1 MSDLFFN
8 IGDQVKLFNEFVS
21 KGVDMLIAS
30 MSMIYGNIRK
40 DWEQIEPHG
49 KYAKQRAT
57 VKGSQ
62 SHGARSDASY
72 PESQT
77 STPEEMLVYI
87 KRAQMFSM
95 GFDGLSLE
103 AAAKGGAAL
112 KPEDFEQE
120 ALFIG
125 ISDDLSRQLVMD
137 GSGRLCQV
145 KTGGSLQEHPVKSP
159 YFAEATKFIRDDRH
173 LESYD
178 ATSGAGNIGQVLQV
192 MSATVIKLTE
202 AVDLTIDDY
211 LFNEKAHADSEGAG
225 LGETMGLTGI
235 ISDADPPYPNA
246 ALGLQGVKVV
256 DVPVWKA
263 NVLEHGG
270 VKRPVVDDLFYQACK
285 KAERFGKV
293 DVILVA
299 EDVYRAYA
307 ANQLSYKS
315 LPNQTE
321 FWGGFS
327 GLVFIY
333 KGRRIPVL
341 DDPYIPDGFAFFISS
356 NNLVIHVL
364 NPNVVTWERG
374 VHGILKQVE
383 GYNRYKAEGHIFMNL
398 GVKNRRAFTVVKDLQ
413 GITDN

>member
-1 MSDLFFN
+1 MSDIFFN
-8 IGDQVKLFNEFVS
+8 IGDQVKLFNEYVS

-30 MSMIYGNIRK
+30 MSMLYGNIRK

-49 KYAKQRAT
+49 KYAKQRAV

-103 AAAKGGAAL
+103 AAAKGGAAM

-159 YFAEATKFIRDDRH
+159 YFAEATKFIRDDRK

-178 ATSGAGNIGQVLQV
+178 ATSGAGNSCQVLQV
-192 MSATVIKLTE
+192 LSATVIKLT
-202 AVDLTIDDY
+202 ATVDLTIDDY
-211 LFNEKAHADSEGAG
+211 LFNQKAHADSEGAG
-225 LGETMGLTGI
+225 LGEAMGLTGI

-246 ALGLQGVKVV
+246 S
-256 DVPVWKA
+256 
-263 NVLEHGG
+263 LEIG
-270 VKRPVVDDLFYQACK
+270 
-285 KAERFGKV
+285 
-293 DVILVA
+293 
-299 EDVYRAYA
+299 RA
-307 ANQLSYKS
+307 
-315 LPNQTE
+315 
-321 FWGGFS
+321 
-327 GLVFIY
+327 
-333 KGRRIPVL
+333 
-341 DDPYIPDGFAFFISS
+341 
-356 NNLVIHVL
+356 HV
-364 NPNVVTWERG
+364 
-374 VHGILKQVE
+374 
-383 GYNRYKAEGHIFMNL
+383 
-398 GVKNRRAFTVVKDLQ
+398 
-413 GITDN
+413 